1 MGWAPRF
8 LRRPGGPE
16 PPATVSPT
24 LIERRPRTFWS
35 RGADA
40 ALTLVEAEMDPAPL
54 RPTLSERIRDLVAA
68 QDRGPAAVPRGTAD
82 GAGTAHPAAGDAA
95 YCEALFVELIRLGE
109 YRRAFAL
116 LAPECQHSW
125 GSAQR
130 FADAH
135 RGRLGRLEGVQV
147 TAIRHLDQWTDPHHG
162 DLHRGVAELDVEYGF
177 GAAEK
182 PFVLRRTVHL
192 VAVDG
197 RWRSLSY
204 PVEAAS

>member
-8 LRRPGGPE
+8 RRRHPGRDRRA
-16 PPATVSPT
+16 PAPPT
-24 LIERRPRTFWS
+24 LIERHPRTFWS
-35 RGADA
+35 RGADVA
-40 ALTLVEAEMDPAPL
+40 VTLVETEVDPAP
-54 RPTLSERIRDLVAA
+54 RRSTLSERIRDLVAA
-68 QDRGPAAVPRGTAD
+68 HERDPGPAAVLPGSTPAP
-82 GAGTAHPAAGDAA
+82 APPAAGDAA

-116 LAPECQHSW
+116 LAPECQRRW
-125 GSAQR
+125 VSASR

-135 RGRLGRLEGVQV
+135 RGQLGRLEGVQV

-162 DLHRGVAELDVEYGF
+162 DLHRGVAELDVEYGL
-177 GAAEK
+177 GSGER
-182 PFVLRRTVHL
+182 PLVLRRTVHL